1 MKHGDVISVKRCI
14 FVTVTPEEYMSFDKE
29 FKLARFK
36 IGQHARLG
44 NLMDA
49 YREHQGTETAGYESK
64 ACSVEPL
71 PRQQAKSLGTD
82 NDCW

>member
-1 MKHGDVISVKRCI
+1 
-14 FVTVTPEEYMSFDKE
+14 MSFDNE
-29 FKLARFK
+29 AIALDENRESLAKIRKVYFK
-36 IGQHARLG
+36 IGPHARLG